1 MSMFEDTSY
10 RWRETY
16 FVLFRSGNRPT
27 LTAVEQVLSALDAH
41 FALAN
46 MKADESGLCESF
58 TLLSPEDFAALD
70 VCYTGG
76 PEVLEEGASLAEEMA
91 AAARDTGETVREEEI
106 RQFDGRFEVLHFER
120 LSGKSEGEDPTDEM
134 LDPSALLLVLG
145 ALARLTDGLAVDPQA
160 GTILSDAD

>member
-27 LTAVEQVLSALDAH
+27 LTAVEQVLSVLDEH
-41 FALAN
+41 YTLTN
-46 MKADESGLCESF
+46 LKADESGLCESF

-76 PEVLEEGASLAEEMA
+76 SEVLEEGASLAEEMTA
-91 AAARDTGETVREEEI
+91 SARDTGEGVCEEEI
-106 RQFDGRFEVLHFER
+106 RQYDGRFEVLHFER
-120 LSGKSEGEDPTDEM
+120 LPDESADDDPTDEM
-134 LDPSALLLVLG
+134 LDPGALLLVLG
-145 ALARLTDGLAVDPQA
+145 ALARLTDGVAVDPQA
-160 GTILSDAD
+160 GTILSDEV

>member
-1 MSMFEDTSY
+1 MSMFEDSSY

-27 LTAVEQVLSALDAH
+27 LTAVEQVLSALDEH
-41 FALAN
+41 CTLSNF
-46 MKADESGLCESF
+46 KADESGLCESF

-76 PEVLEEGASLAEEMA
+76 SEVLEEGVSLAEEMA
-91 AAARDTGETVREEEI
+91 AAARDTGEEVCEEEV

-120 LSGKSEGEDPTDEM
+120 IAGGSEEDGSTDET
-134 LDPSALLLVLG
+134 LDPGTLLLVLG
-145 ALARLTDGLAVDPQA
+145 ALARLTEGIAVDPQA
-160 GTILSDAD
+160 GVILSDVE